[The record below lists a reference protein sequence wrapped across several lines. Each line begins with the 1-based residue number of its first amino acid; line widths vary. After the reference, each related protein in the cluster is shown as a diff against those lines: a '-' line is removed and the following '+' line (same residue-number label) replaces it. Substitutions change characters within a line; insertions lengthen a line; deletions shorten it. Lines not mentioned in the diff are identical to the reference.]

1 MRKENG
7 PAVADEFMEV
17 NLAMCGLGGEVGGL
31 GAKTETGL
39 HGGELGGI
47 GKTTD
52 GGERDWAEFERSAH
66 GWFAA
71 ASYTRPQEL
80 SVHVHVVGVGWLVIC
95 LLVFG
100 LPQYLSYSA
109 DLLVTSIYR
118 RLPGRS
124 SPTSCAVFEKISQL
138 TSQLQRFP

>member
-1 MRKENG
+1 MRKQNG

-39 HGGELGGI
+39 HGELGGI

-52 GGERDWAEFERSAH
+52 GDERGWVGTEFERSAY

-71 ASYTRPQEL
+71 ALQTRLQEL
-80 SVHVHVVGVGWLVIC
+80 SVHVHVVCWWWLVGD
-95 LLVFG
+95 LSARVWLTT
-100 LPQYLSYSA
+100 QYLPSSA
-109 DLLVTSIYR
+109 DL
-118 RLPGRS
+118 P
-124 SPTSCAVFEKISQL
+124 
-138 TSQLQRFP
+138 